1 MFVPRY
7 IGVFWIYINDRV
19 IIFIWYYNGTR
30 NSCTRS
36 WKKVVTEKCYMK
48 DKIELIN
55 KLWNNDTENI
65 GMLSSAS
72 KDVSVKFVDQR
83 LQILNNK
90 ESLNGL

>member
-55 KLWNNDTENI
+55 KL
-65 GMLSSAS
+65 
-72 KDVSVKFVDQR
+72 
-83 LQILNNK
+83 
-90 ESLNGL
+90 